1 MMGHHSLG
9 TARRLVVAAILCV
22 SLILAASQA
31 FAAAFV
37 AQAVKTRGDIR
48 ITRDGGDISCSM
60 GTAVQLGDLIRT
72 GADARLRL
80 RFVDGSILTL
90 GENTKLSVDLFAVD
104 ATNKSRTVVLTVLEG
119 IVNASAAKSGESKF
133 DYQIKTGA
141 GYSAVRGTKWIVSFR
156 QALMTVYVLNGTVEM
171 GGNAGG
177 PPALIN
183 AGQWGSIDAAGI
195 LSPVQPT
202 TPELLKP
209 VLDATS
215 DTAMNSVP
223 PSTTPAQPPIP
234 LPQITP
240 TPTQPKPPT
249 RANKGNQGGNNNN
262 SGGKG
267 GYGGSGMGTN

>member
-1 MMGHHSLG
+1 MIRRHSLG
-9 TARRLVVAAILCV
+9 AVQRLVVATILCV
-22 SLILAASQA
+22 SLILATAQA

-48 ITRDGGDISCSM
+48 ITRDGADIACSM
-60 GTAVQLGDLIRT
+60 GTAVQLGDVIKT

-90 GENTKLSVDLFAVD
+90 GENTKLSVDLFAID
-104 ATNKSRTVVLTVLEG
+104 AANKSRTVVLTVLEG

-141 GYSAVRGTKWIVSFR
+141 GYSAVRGTRWIVGFR
-156 QALMTVYVLNGTVEM
+156 QSLMGVYVLNGTVEI
-171 GGNAGG
+171 GANSGK
-177 PPALIN
+177 PPVMIN
-183 AGQWGSIDAAGI
+183 GGQWASIDAAGA

-202 TPELLKP
+202 TPEILKA

-223 PSTTPAQPPIP
+223 PSTTPAQPLIP

-249 RANKGNQGGNNNN
+249 RANKGNQGGNN

-267 GYGGSGMGTN
+267 GYGGSGTGTN